1 MNKDNGLLVSR
12 DRAAQLL
19 KRDTRTIKAALDN
32 TPPDEAE
39 PGKPQRWKLS
49 TIKAALERRA
59 VANADYIRNGAASST
74 ASLTKARARLASN
87 KAAIAEMQRR
97 KMEGEL
103 VPIDQ
108 VELAWAS
115 MIATARAR
123 LLAIPAKCA
132 SRVGMAGTTAEVAQI
147 LREEVHAALNE
158 LSRSGRDDGDGTADA
173 GAAG

>member
-1 MNKDNGLLVSR
+1 MKKDNGLLVSR

-19 KRDTRTIKAALDN
+19 KRDTRTIKAALGD

-59 VANADYIRNGAASST
+59 VVNADYIRNGASSST
-74 ASLTKARARLASN
+74 ASLTRARARLASN

-97 KMEGEL
+97 KLEGEL
-103 VPIDQ
+103 VPVDE
-108 VELAWAS
+108 VDRAWAG
-115 MIATARAR
+115 MIAMARAR

-132 SRVGMAGTTAEVAQI
+132 ARVGMCKTTAEVATI
-147 LREEVHAALNE
+147 LRQEVHEALNE
-158 LSRSGRDDGDGTADA
+158 LSRSGSGHGGGTAGDPRA
-173 GAAG
+173 T